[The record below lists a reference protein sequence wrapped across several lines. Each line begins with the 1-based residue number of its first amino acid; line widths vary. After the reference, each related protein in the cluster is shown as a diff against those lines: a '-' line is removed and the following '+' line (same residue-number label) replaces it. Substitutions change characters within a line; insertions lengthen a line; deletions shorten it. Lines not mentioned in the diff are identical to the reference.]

1 MVAIDI
7 NGTIKTY
14 SSVPKSWGKQ
24 IGVNYLSESEQ
35 NAIGFYNVVR
45 PSTNPSQ
52 ELGDIYFDSE
62 NEVFTYPVESRTYTQ
77 TVAELKE
84 SKIVNLKAMYN
95 SELAKTDWYVTR
107 KQEKGT
113 AIPSAIQTER
123 DDLRTSCSTHE
134 TSINAKTTKASIVD
148 YQLPSFI

>member
-1 MVAIDI
+1 MVAINI

-14 SSVPKSWGKQ
+14 SSVPKSWGNQ
-24 IGVNYLSESEQ
+24 IGVDYLSESEQ
-35 NAIGFYNVVR
+35 NALGFYDVVI

-52 ELGDIYFDSE
+52 ELGDIYFDST
-62 NEVFTYPVESRTYTQ
+62 NEVFTYPVESKTFSQ

-84 SKIVNLKAMYN
+84 QKIANLKAMYN

-123 DDLRTSCSTHE
+123 DDLRTACSTHE

>member
-14 SSVPKSWGKQ
+14 SSVPKSWGNR

-52 ELGDIYFDSE
+52 ELGDIYFDSD

-84 SKIVNLKAMYN
+84 QKIANLKAMYN

-123 DDLRTSCSTHE
+123 DDLRTACSTHE
-134 TSINAKTTKASIVD
+134 TSINAKTTKASVVD
-148 YQLPSFI
+148 YELPSFI